1 MYFDFRSEGCQELE
15 VKWVGSP
22 SSIQLAP
29 QEWLPAAEVVVVV
42 NLEGEEANP
51 RSSPRK
57 LSTPRTR
64 FHSYASL
71 GGERREMSPQGSDI
85 SIYKTISVLVTP
97 GYYLYYIQASRPSK
111 LKNRRQG
118 FRRLEKT
125 HCLKTCVNKF
135 VFSSHARIF
144 VKKRMPDAFDVFGFL
159 SDHFLPF
166 LVSRKHRHFQFIC
179 S

>member
-1 MYFDFRSEGCQELE
+1 MISVSNQLQGAELKIIMYFDFRSEGCQELE
-15 VKWVGSP
+15 VRWVGSP
-22 SSIQLAP
+22 LSIQLAP
-29 QEWLPAAEVVVVV
+29 QESLPAAEVEVVV

-118 FRRLEKT
+118 FRRLEKK
-125 HCLKTCVNKF
+125 LI
-135 VFSSHARIF
+135 A
-144 VKKRMPDAFDVFGFL
+144 
-159 SDHFLPF
+159 
-166 LVSRKHRHFQFIC
+166 
-179 S
+179 

>member
-1 MYFDFRSEGCQELE
+1 M
-15 VKWVGSP
+15 GSP

-29 QEWLPAAEVVVVV
+29 QEWLPAAEVVVVVV

-64 FHSYASL
+64 FHSYASP
-71 GGERREMSPQGSDI
+71 GGERREMSPQGSSDI

-118 FRRLEKT
+118 FRRLEKNSLLENL
-125 HCLKTCVNKF
+125 CEQISQL

-144 VKKRMPDAFDVFGFL
+144 VKKRMSDAFDVFGFL

-166 LVSRKHRHFQFIC
+166 LVSRKPRHFQFIC